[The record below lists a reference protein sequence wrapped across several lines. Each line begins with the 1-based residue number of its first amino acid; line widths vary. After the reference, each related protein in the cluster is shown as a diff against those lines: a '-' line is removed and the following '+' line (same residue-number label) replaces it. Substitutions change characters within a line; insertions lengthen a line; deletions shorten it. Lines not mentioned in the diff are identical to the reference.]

1 MEITLDNSLK
11 SYLIEGLDPG
21 EAYDISLKTTTGVGS
36 LEQESRKDLGE
47 LVLTKP
53 LPLDWIFVE
62 TNDEENGKVTVLLNP
77 QDDYGHS
84 KLKGFYLQ
92 LNKIDGEIKNLV
104 TSMSVLI
111 AKDAEGNAKDITRVV
126 LDKLKT
132 GTDYEVAVKAISAC
146 KNPNLPRKL
155 SISRQK
161 SKFTKPKFHGREKSK
176 FSTSCDTS
184 IGWDQYI
191 TCLSSEKTMRFTTGK
206 FVNHISL
213 K

>member
-1 MEITLDNSLK
+1 MKD
-11 SYLIEGLDPG
+11 YLIQGLDPG

-36 LEQESRKDLGE
+36 QEQESRKVLGE
-47 LVLTKP
+47 FVLTKP

-62 TNDEENGKVTVLLNP
+62 TNTEENGKVTVLLNP

-92 LNKIDGEIKNLV
+92 LNKIEGEFKNLV

-111 AKDAEGNAKDITRVV
+111 ARDANGNPKDITRVE

-132 GTDYEVAVKAISAC
+132 GTDYEVSVKAISAC
-146 KNPNLPRKL
+146 KNPILQNKFAKQL
-155 SISRQK
+155 ISRQK
-161 SKFTKPKFHGREKSK
+161 SHFRKPKLPGRENIK

-184 IGWDQYI
+184 FGWDQYI
-191 TCLSSEKTMRFTTGK
+191 TCLSSEKAMRFTTGK
-206 FVNHISL
+206 FVNNISL
-213 K
+213 E